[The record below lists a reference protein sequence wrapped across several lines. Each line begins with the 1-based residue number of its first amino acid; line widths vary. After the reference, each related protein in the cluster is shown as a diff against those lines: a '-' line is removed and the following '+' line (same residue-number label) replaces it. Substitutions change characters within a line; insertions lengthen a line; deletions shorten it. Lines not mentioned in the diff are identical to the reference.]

1 MKLLDKLTHSLRR
14 TIQKSY
20 IEFRRKTQIPED
32 PKSEYIHE
40 FMAIQKRL
48 LQNKETE
55 LLLAPISSKRYL
67 KNGEFG
73 ITVVIHNRHA
83 EIINHVYSY
92 SIHLDDKSWAKVI
105 REFNEELES
114 RREEF
119 EVEITANIKKSLRNI
134 LNTMTPK
141 NEK

>member
-1 MKLLDKLTHSLRR
+1 MSLLDKLTHSLKR

-20 IEFRRKTQIPED
+20 IEFRRKTKIPEEG
-32 PKSEYIHE
+32 KSEYIQE
-40 FMAIQKRL
+40 FMAIHKKL
-48 LQNKETE
+48 IKDKETE

-67 KNGEFG
+67 KNEKFG
-73 ITVVIHNRHA
+73 ITVVIHSRNA

-92 SIHLDDKSWAKVI
+92 SIRLDEKSWEKIV

-119 EVEITANIKKSLRNI
+119 EVEITANIKNSLKNI
-134 LNTMTPK
+134 LNSMSPK